1 MSSGKIALFTIY
13 AGLAMMA
20 MVANAQTEPQTVSAG
35 RQSLDDAWWTGPMLA
50 PSAATLPRGH
60 FLIEP
65 YLYDVIVQGQYDSNG
80 ARHSAP
86 HANGFGSLTY
96 MNYGLANRV
105 TVGLI
110 PTVGYNDVSKGPS
123 SGGVGLGDF
132 AVQVQYRITQ
142 FQEGH
147 WVPTTSIALQ
157 ETLPTGRYDR
167 LGNRPSDGFGSGAY
181 TTTLAFY
188 SQTYFWL
195 PNRRILRMRFNVSP
209 AISSNV
215 RLRDVSVYGTG
226 TGFRGQATPGS
237 SVFVDMSWEYSLTRR
252 WVLAL
257 DATYRHQGNTP
268 VNGYNISNPMQPIHF
283 DSGSSDAVGLA
294 PAIEY
299 SWKRNLGV
307 LLGARFIPAGRN
319 ANATISPA
327 IAINFVH

>member
-1 MSSGKIALFTIY
+1 MNHRSRPREQYAQMSLGKIALVTIY
-13 AGLAMMA
+13 AGLAMMT
-20 MVANAQTEPQTVSAG
+20 MVANDQTASQTVYAG
-35 RQSLDDAWWTGPMLA
+35 RQSLDDAGWTGPMLA
-50 PSAATLPRGH
+50 PSAETLPRGH

-65 YLYDVIVQGQYDSNG
+65 YIYDVIVQGQYDSNG

-132 AVQVQYRITQ
+132 TGQVQYRITQ

-209 AISSNV
+209 AVSSNV
-215 RLRDVSVYGTG
+215 RLRDV
-226 TGFRGQATPGS
+226 
-237 SVFVDMSWEYSLTRR
+237 
-252 WVLAL
+252 
-257 DATYRHQGNTP
+257 
-268 VNGYNISNPMQPIHF
+268 
-283 DSGSSDAVGLA
+283 
-294 PAIEY
+294 
-299 SWKRNLGV
+299 
-307 LLGARFIPAGRN
+307 
-319 ANATISPA
+319 
-327 IAINFVH
+327 